1 MFFKQVTMKEN
12 VESGIRIK
20 AILIYLVFAIVCGFM
35 IMFVYS
41 MRESVND
48 RKKYIEHYNDIFA
61 LTNELVYNINEAQS
75 EATLYISGKRN
86 SNLKK
91 FREKIEDVEIIVDS
105 IIKISEENTND
116 TLLTQVSSL
125 LKEKEKTIL
134 ALNGQFSKQ
143 LAKDTVREK
152 IQQEDPLPKID
163 SALVTGI
170 VKDTIINKSSSKSFW
185 GRVANVFSP
194 KKTADTSVTIHTHIS
209 DTLKFTVEDKG
220 EILSEINTFAE
231 QISTDYAN
239 RLQAIERQV
248 TKLIQTDREINTQLS
263 VLLNSLSRRVLDST
277 FNEILESEASMRNNY
292 NFSIYGGVLAFVLI
306 LLLIL
311 LIINDVNK
319 GKIARKKLHRVMET
333 RRQLLLSVS
342 HDIKSP
348 LASILGTVEMWKE
361 EDVIPQKQAR
371 MLENSGQY
379 IFALLNNLLEF
390 SNMEQG
396 ELTISENNF
405 NLRAFSVEI
414 VAMFEPLATRKN
426 LYLDYNFEISAE
438 SDIYGDELKMKQIVI
453 NILSNAVKYTKE
465 GGICFSVKYSQDR
478 VIFNIADTGVG
489 IPANQIEEL
498 FQPFKRIEKN
508 NAIASG
514 SGLGMY
520 VVKGLIEVLKGKI
533 VVHSKENEG
542 TYIEVI
548 LPVRQTSEK
557 KMKFIPRKILIIDD
571 DESIL
576 TVLQNMISHPNRQ
589 VHICKNPEEVGD
601 KINPS
606 DYDLIIT
613 DMEMG
618 SITGIDILK
627 ITRKISNDIAVVI
640 MTGQSDYN
648 EKKADQA
655 GFDFYLPKPISR
667 MKLNRLL
674 GIKEETQKKEF
685 ETLRELFA
693 EDDEAFS
700 EVVGIFITDT
710 ENNKKALQ
718 EALDSDDFSKAQR
731 ICHKMLPMFMQVG
744 VSEGIE
750 ILRQMDMLRGRS
762 EEDYPEWKN
771 KISQLILH
779 MEELIKRIR

>member
-1 MFFKQVTMKEN
+1 
-12 VESGIRIK
+12 
-20 AILIYLVFAIVCGFM
+20 
-35 IMFVYS
+35 
-41 MRESVND
+41 
-48 RKKYIEHYNDIFA
+48 
-61 LTNELVYNINEAQS
+61 
-75 EATLYISGKRN
+75 
-86 SNLKK
+86 
-91 FREKIEDVEIIVDS
+91 
-105 IIKISEENTND
+105 
-116 TLLTQVSSL
+116 
-125 LKEKEKTIL
+125 
-134 ALNGQFSKQ
+134 
-143 LAKDTVREK
+143 
-152 IQQEDPLPKID
+152 
-163 SALVTGI
+163 
-170 VKDTIINKSSSKSFW
+170 
-185 GRVANVFSP
+185 
-194 KKTADTSVTIHTHIS
+194 
-209 DTLKFTVEDKG
+209 
-220 EILSEINTFAE
+220 
-231 QISTDYAN
+231 
-239 RLQAIERQV
+239 
-248 TKLIQTDREINTQLS
+248 
-263 VLLNSLSRRVLDST
+263 
-277 FNEILESEASMRNNY
+277 
-292 NFSIYGGVLAFVLI
+292 
-306 LLLIL
+306 
-311 LIINDVNK
+311 
-319 GKIARKKLHRVMET
+319 MET